1 MEVQNQIRAYIQ
13 QHLVA
18 AKGGAEVKDGDP
30 LLDSGVIDS
39 MGILELVSFLEST
52 FGIEVQD
59 EEIVPANFGSIER
72 IASLV
77 TTKRGT
83 PSA

>member
-18 AKGGAEVKDGDP
+18 AKGGDEVKDGDP

-52 FGIEVQD
+52 FGIEVED

-72 IASLV
+72 ITSLV